1 MGRDRFPAD
10 YPDPVATEEIT
21 AQLKA
26 LPKGPG
32 VYLFRDERDEVLYVG
47 KAKSLRSRVRQY
59 FQAGRSDNRLGM
71 DTLVERVDRIETI
84 VTGSEVEALHLE
96 QNLVKRHRPPFNVR
110 LRDDKSFPY
119 IAVTLED
126 DYPRVMFTRK
136 RHRRGVLYFGPYA
149 NAKKVRE
156 TLDVLNRVFRY
167 RPCEGPSPGRRSGI
181 PCLDYHI
188 ERCLAPCVGYVTKE
202 AYREVIDGVIEFLSG
217 NDKPIRTELERQMRA
232 AATEERF
239 EDAARYRNRLH
250 AVERLAERQA
260 VERASIGT
268 IDVIGLAIGHE
279 RAAVQ
284 VFPLRSGRMIDRYA
298 FHLENAAGDDPL
310 EVLEGFCI
318 EYYGAAPSV
327 PPQILVPRGL
337 GDLDTLAGFLSELRG
352 SRVEVRAPERGEKRR
367 LQELAQ
373 HNAELAL
380 SSDTLIAETKRLRR
394 VEALEEL
401 REVLNLE
408 SLPLRIECFD
418 ISNTQGQEIVGS
430 MVVFEDGVAKKAH
443 YRKFAVRGQAGQ
455 DDFAAMAEV
464 VSRRFARLAAGP
476 GAADYDES
484 FAATPNLVV
493 IDGGKGQLGAAL
505 EAMGAYDLPRVAAI
519 SLAKRVEEV
528 FLPDRSAPVLLPDHS
543 PGLQLLQRLRDEAH
557 RFAITFHRSRRDA
570 AARESMFDQLDGVG
584 PTRRRALLRHFG
596 SAEGVLSA
604 SPEELEAVPG
614 VPAKTARSIY
624 AQLHRAGRA

>member
-1 MGRDRFPAD
+1 MPSEA
-10 YPDPVATEEIT
+10 VT
-21 AQLKA
+21 AQLRRVPA
-26 LPKGPG
+26 TPG
-32 VYLFRDERDEVLYVG
+32 VYLFRDEGDEVLYVG
-47 KAKSLRSRVRQY
+47 KAKSLRPRVRQY
-59 FQAGRSDNRLGM
+59 FQAGRSDNRVGI
-71 DTLVERVDRIETI
+71 DKLVARVARIETI
-84 VTGSEVEALHLE
+84 VTDSEVEALHLE

-136 RHRRGVLYFGPYA
+136 RHRKGVLYFGPYA

-167 RPCEGPSPGRRSGI
+167 RPCEGPKPGRRSGI

-188 ERCLAPCVGYVTKE
+188 ERCLAPCVDYVSKE
-202 AYREVIDGVIEFLSG
+202 AYREVIDGVVEFLSG
-217 NDKPIRTELERQMRA
+217 NDRPIRAELGRQMRE

-268 IDVIGLAIGHE
+268 IDVIGIAVSPE

-284 VFPLRSGRMIDRYA
+284 VFPLRDGRMVDRYS
-298 FHLENAAGDDPL
+298 FHLDNAAGDDPL
-310 EVLEGFCI
+310 EVLEGFCL
-318 EYYGAAPSV
+318 EYYGSAPSI
-327 PPQILVPRGL
+327 PPQILVPRAL
-337 GDLDTLAGFLSELRG
+337 GDLSTLEGYLSELRG
-352 SRVEVRAPERGEKRR
+352 SHVEVRAPERGEKRR

-373 HNAELAL
+373 KNAEIAL
-380 SSDTLIAETKRLRR
+380 SSDTLVSETKRLRR

-418 ISNTQGQEIVGS
+418 ISNIQGQEIVGS
-430 MVVFEDGVAKKAH
+430 MVVFEDGVARKGH
-443 YRKFAVRGQAGQ
+443 YRKFAVRDLSGP
-455 DDFAAMAEV
+455 DDFAAMAQV
-464 VSRRFARLAAGP
+464 VSRRFARLAASP
-476 GAADYDES
+476 ASDEYDES
-484 FAATPNLVV
+484 FAASPNLVV
-493 IDGGKGQLGAAL
+493 IDGGKGQLAAAL
-505 EAMGAYDLPRVAAI
+505 DAMQAYDLPRVAVI

-528 FLPDRSAPVLLPDHS
+528 FLPDRADPVLLPDHS

-557 RFAITFHRSRRDA
+557 RFAITYHRVRRDT
-570 AARESMFDQLDGVG
+570 AARESMFDQLEGVG
-584 PTRRRALLRHFG
+584 PARRRALLRHFG
-596 SAEGVLSA
+596 SAERVLA
-604 SPEELEAVPG
+604 ATAEELEGVPG
-614 VPAKTARSIY
+614 VPAKTARRIY
-624 AQLHRAGRA
+624 AQLHKAGRA